1 MECVGCDYPAPG
13 RRWRFGLFT
22 CPLIP
27 ELKLKTQCDGNQ
39 CCHHRSQDL
48 TRSGNHGG
56 SQILCQKFSHCDLCP
71 HYTGQ
76 SFQVC
81 KPKAHRARKRNERTR
96 DFLKMTQ
103 PTTTIHC
110 IFHYFKKRHT
120 PLCTQN
126 FPSHGWITSFQ
137 GLHCHEEHAYPEAPL
152 VPIWLFCLQDV
163 RTWTKS
169 LIHQNPQHLICKM
182 DRTVIR
188 SLQGCGED

>member
-1 MECVGCDYPAPG
+1 MGCDYPAPG

-76 SFQVC
+76 SIQVC

-103 PTTTIHC
+103 PYYNNPLYIPLFQKTT
-110 IFHYFKKRHT
+110 HT
-120 PLCTQN
+120 SLYSRLS
-126 FPSHGWITSFQ
+126 FPR
-137 GLHCHEEHAYPEAPL
+137 LN
-152 VPIWLFCLQDV
+152 
-163 RTWTKS
+163 
-169 LIHQNPQHLICKM
+169 HQLPGSTL
-182 DRTVIR
+182 
-188 SLQGCGED
+188 S